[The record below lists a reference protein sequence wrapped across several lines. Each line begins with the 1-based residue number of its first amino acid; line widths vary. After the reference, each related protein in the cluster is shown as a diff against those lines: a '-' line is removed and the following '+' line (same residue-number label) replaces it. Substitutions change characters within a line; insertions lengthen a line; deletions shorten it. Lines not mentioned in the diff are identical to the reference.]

1 MRSRKYFDRAYG
13 GGRGCRTAVFFSR
26 PTLYV
31 LRKTTMPALL
41 LEVGFITNSGD
52 AQLMAENPAL
62 IARGIYNGI
71 LRYFG
76 LG

>member
-1 MRSRKYFDRAYG
+1 
-13 GGRGCRTAVFFSR
+13 
-26 PTLYV
+26 
-31 LRKTTMPALL
+31 MPALL

-52 AQLMAENPAL
+52 AQLMAENPDL

-76 LG
+76 LS

>member
-1 MRSRKYFDRAYG
+1 
-13 GGRGCRTAVFFSR
+13 
-26 PTLYV
+26 
-31 LRKTTMPALL
+31 MPALL